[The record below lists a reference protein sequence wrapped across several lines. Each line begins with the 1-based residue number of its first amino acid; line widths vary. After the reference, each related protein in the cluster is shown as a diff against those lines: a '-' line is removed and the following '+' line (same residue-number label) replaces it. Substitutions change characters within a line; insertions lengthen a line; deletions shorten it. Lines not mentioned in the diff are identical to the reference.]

1 MTTKL
6 PPRSVLFRRATASA
20 REAMAKDLFA
30 PDKVLEAA
38 AQAAALGECHLVLTP
53 PRPIDLRGTET
64 TKALLDILKQEGF
77 EYSWDRREHPTNVEL
92 PPTFNLLIRWDNDP
106 KIKE

>member
-1 MTTKL
+1 MTNRI

-20 REAMAKDLFA
+20 RETLAKDLFS

-38 AQAAALGECHLVLTP
+38 AQAAALGECFIVLTP

-64 TKALLDILKQEGF
+64 ASELLAILKKEGF
-77 EYSWDRREHPTNVEL
+77 EFSWDRREHPTNVEL